1 MPAIWPAVGRA
12 GEFDRSLSTRF
23 SELLA
28 SEPAVRIPNDQ
39 TDRHRCHGFNE
50 ELAIEP
56 AVSGVVTSHVD
67 YSGWKLQ

>member
-28 SEPAVRIPNDQ
+28 
-39 TDRHRCHGFNE
+39 
-50 ELAIEP
+50 IEP